1 MTISDAMRSLKTP
14 LAALTILLG
23 VASVSTAGATP
34 VLGERSDGRAD
45 APITVIAFHSMT
57 CPACAKFKRETWPE
71 LKARCVDT
79 GRIRV
84 VWRGFPLDRVALQWA
99 KLARCVGEDRYS
111 AYMQLVYQ
119 RQPELLRGQDP
130 VAGAARL
137 GRLAGLSEA
146 DASECLA
153 DKTVE
158 DSVLNDALEGQ
169 RRNVRSTP
177 TFVVGERIY
186 PGELHMDAFE
196 RILDPLLR
204 QSAPP
209 ATR

>member
-1 MTISDAMRSLKTP
+1 MTISDAMRPLKTP
-14 LAALTILLG
+14 LAALMILLG
-23 VASVSTAGATP
+23 AASTASATP
-34 VLGERSDGRAD
+34 ALGERADGRAD
-45 APITVIAFHSMT
+45 APVTVIAFHSMT

-71 LKARCVDT
+71 LKARYVDT

-84 VWRGFPLDRVALQWA
+84 VWRDFPLDRVALQWA

-111 AYMQLVYQ
+111 AYMQLIYQ

-137 GRLAGLSEA
+137 ARLAGLSEDDSRA
-146 DASECLA
+146 CLA
-153 DKTVE
+153 DTAVE
-158 DSVLNDALEGQ
+158 ESVLNDALEGQ

-177 TFVVGERIY
+177 TFAVGERIY

>member
-1 MTISDAMRSLKTP
+1 MRTVDILRSLRAP
-14 LAALTILLG
+14 LAALAILVG
-23 VASVSTAGATP
+23 VASASNADATP
-34 VLGERSDGRAD
+34 ALGERSDGRAD
-45 APITVIAFHSMT
+45 APVTVIAFHSMT

-71 LKARCVDT
+71 LKARFVDT

-84 VWRGFPLDRVALQWA
+84 VWRDFPLDRVALQWA
-99 KLARCVGEDRYS
+99 MLARCVGADRYS
-111 AYMQLVYQ
+111 AYMELIYQ

-137 GRLAGLSEA
+137 GRLAGLSED
-146 DASECLA
+146 DARACLA

-158 DSVLNDALEGQ
+158 DSVLNDALDGQ

-177 TFVVGERIY
+177 TFVVGERAY

-196 RILDPLLR
+196 RILGPLLR
-204 QSAPP
+204 QSSPP
-209 ATR
+209 AAR

>member
-1 MTISDAMRSLKTP
+1 MTISDAVRSLKTP
-14 LAALTILLG
+14 LAALLVLLG
-23 VASVSTAGATP
+23 VTSAAGATP
-34 VLGERSDGRAD
+34 ALGERSDGRAD
-45 APITVIAFHSMT
+45 APVTVIAFHSMT

-71 LKARCVDT
+71 LKARYVDT

-84 VWRGFPLDRVALQWA
+84 VWRDFPLDRVALQWA

-130 VAGAARL
+130 VDGAARL
-137 GRLAGLSEA
+137 ARLAGLSEDDSRA
-146 DASECLA
+146 CLA
-153 DKTVE
+153 DKAVE

-177 TFVVGERIY
+177 TFAVGERIY

-204 QSAPP
+204 QSSPP